1 MIYRRM
7 EDAGVDADCATVLSV
22 LPACGC
28 LKDFEIGRE
37 VHSLVEQVGFWD
49 NLSVRNAV
57 VDMYVKCGR
66 MDEARLV
73 FEKMIDRDVVTWTTM
88 IHGFISDGDLKNA
101 LWFSQR
107 MQLEGV
113 KPNAVTLASLLAACA
128 SLPHL
133 RLGKCRMAGLS
144 GWTFRLQVDVNV
156 ETLLTCML
164 NAIVLD

>member
-1 MIYRRM
+1 M
-7 EDAGVDADCATVLSV
+7 LSV

-88 IHGFISDGDLKNA
+88 IHSFISIG
-101 LWFSQR
+101 
-107 MQLEGV
+107 
-113 KPNAVTLASLLAACA
+113 T
-128 SLPHL
+128 
-133 RLGKCRMAGLS
+133 
-144 GWTFRLQVDVNV
+144 
-156 ETLLTCML
+156 
-164 NAIVLD
+164 

>member
-1 MIYRRM
+1 MDYNDPRFHFNWY
-7 EDAGVDADCATVLSV
+7 
-22 LPACGC
+22 
-28 LKDFEIGRE
+28 LKD
-37 VHSLVEQVGFWD
+37 
-49 NLSVRNAV
+49 
-57 VDMYVKCGR
+57 
-66 MDEARLV
+66 
-73 FEKMIDRDVVTWTTM
+73 
-88 IHGFISDGDLKNA
+88 A